1 MDPNHL
7 PRFRPGLA
15 AAAVAFFRPADFA
28 AAQRRFVAA
37 MIRARPSGIKRRF
50 FLAGFADAGAATAAL
65 ALRPGRPVFPLAR
78 RSCAGARRGVRCA
91 WAVRRA
97 RMRPSFRSLAAW

>member
-37 MIRARPSGIKRRF
+37 MIRARPSGIRRRS
-50 FLAGFADAGAATAAL
+50 FLAAFAGA
-65 ALRPGRPVFPLAR
+65 GV
-78 RSCAGARRGVRCA
+78 AGARRGSRCA
-91 WAVRRA
+91 WGR
-97 RMRPSFRSLAAW
+97 RPSHDPAP